1 MEVLLK
7 TIPNSDKI
15 IQEYK
20 NDIAL
25 CKKAGEKEFDCIKL
39 VDLKYTRKYPA
50 LKDLVYPWV
59 NYDWDYTT
67 FVDNNYN
74 NKVTGA
80 TDRATLGGLFDNMDA
95 MTTLGKGYIFNA
107 NPGSNS
113 QAGTSDLTQCDPT
126 SNDYA
131 GCTILNEIRQSGKGQ
146 APPYPDSFFNKS
158 LSGENSSSYYIK
170 AGTCPKPELNHKE
183 CLSKGYQWIGNPLF
197 DATPASLRPSDFIPG
212 SCFKPKY
219 AYIKNTPG
227 LELDFGDIA
236 NINKDLGDLASKAA
250 GGLSKL
256 ASVGMDS
263 DNGNGNTPT
272 QSTAQASIQ
281 GGVAM
286 SNTGLEMAQ
295 GPINAMLSQFKGA
308 APSLMGD
315 ALSIN
320 PLALLSIANGHSTN
334 DFEAMKCEGF
344 TTCPHIMTPSAKE
357 RWWTTT
363 LFALLLFIISFVLVS
378 FIKK

>member
-263 DNGNGNTPT
+263 DCVYVMDVLYKVGKKFVKGKIVVD
-272 QSTAQASIQ
+272 S
-281 GGVAM
+281 
-286 SNTGLEMAQ
+286 
-295 GPINAMLSQFKGA
+295 GA
-308 APSLMGD
+308 AECVMPYGMLPHLEVLPKKKGIMFT
-315 ALSIN
+315 A
-320 PLALLSIANGHSTN
+320 ANGKEMGNYGQKLVEFVQFDGRDETKRHDDKMMVN
-334 DFEAMKCEGF
+334 GLGF
-344 TTCPHIMTPSAKE
+344 TRRA
-357 RWWTTT
+357 
-363 LFALLLFIISFVLVS
+363 
-378 FIKK
+378 